1 MNADR
6 NQVAACPV
14 VVTVNM
20 DIDALDAANAGAG
33 GLFGRYSY
41 GRYGARESVW
51 RLLEAFNDERIAATF
66 FVMPDD
72 APRHPELVRA
82 IVDGGHEVAV
92 RGCVR
97 AAMGQPADL
106 GSLERDRA
114 IIAGVTGV
122 EPCGWRALN
131 GLVTADTL
139 PELARLGYVYDSSSQ
154 DDDTPYLMGDG
165 MGAALVE
172 MPTFDYL
179 TDAAFYA
186 GRHSHAR
193 VRKAWFEE
201 ANAQYAAGAYVNLTV
216 HTRGE
221 IGSGRAP
228 RVQVVADLA
237 HYLQTLPG
245 VGFYTAADLA
255 RAWRSFAAVEP
266 FPVALVPDIPQA
278 A

>member
-1 MNADR
+1 MNAGR

-14 VVTVNM
+14 VVTVNL

-33 GLFGRYSY
+33 GLFGRHSY

-51 RLLEAFNDERIAATF
+51 RLLEVFNHEHIAATF
-66 FVMPDD
+66 FVMADD
-72 APRHPELVRA
+72 APRHRELVRA
-82 IVDGGHEVAV
+82 IVAGGHEVAI

-106 GSLERDRA
+106 GSLVRDRA
-114 IIAGVTGV
+114 AIADVAGV
-122 EPCGWRALN
+122 EPCGWRAVN

-154 DDDTPYLMGDG
+154 DDDTPYLMSDG
-165 MGAALVE
+165 NSAGLVE
-172 MPTFDYL
+172 LPIFDYL
-179 TDAAFYA
+179 TDATFYT

-193 VRKAWFEE
+193 VRRAWFEE
-201 ANAQYAAGAYVNLTV
+201 ANAQYAAGAYINLTL

-228 RVQVVADLA
+228 RVQVVADLV
-237 HYLQTLPG
+237 HHLRTLPG

-255 RAWRSFAAVEP
+255 RAWRSFAPAEP
-266 FPVALVPDIPQA
+266 FPIAFVPDIPQA
-278 A
+278 P